1 MTKFEEYK
9 EIIIRDLSKKT
20 NYSSWGAGYYEGLT
34 EGCLVQHDFTEE
46 EKDYLLLKWGAI
58 KEWNLHSKKGKQL
71 LKKYFKTLKAG
82 GLMLYDCTP
91 ENKKLIC
98 EIIDEANLD
107 KIQLDWTG
115 KWVSKTKAK
124 KYIME
129 YKE

>member
-1 MTKFEEYK
+1 MK
-9 EIIIRDLSKKT
+9 
-20 NYSSWGAGYYEGLT
+20 
-34 EGCLVQHDFTEE
+34 E

-91 ENKKLIC
+91 KNKKLIC

-115 KWVSKTKAK
+115 KWVSKEKAK

-129 YKE
+129 YKNE